1 VCLVRSACCLAIG
14 PHILRLLD
22 RPWCPVRSYSSPGD
36 NFPLCCTQQQKN
48 RSLIGRRPIG
58 TSSSDA
64 SALRYWALSA
74 VSQ

>member
-48 RSLIGRRPIG
+48 RSLIGRKPIDAFAP
-58 TSSSDA
+58 DA
-64 SALRYWALSA
+64 SLVSCVA
-74 VSQ
+74 VAAVFQ